1 MTRRRNV
8 ASAAAL
14 ALAIACASLT
24 AGAAPAHD
32 PLTAA
37 ERAERQALLRR
48 QIHREMPAYV
58 RQLANA
64 SATIPTRTIAN
75 AALADIVV
83 DGDAAAAARDVDAL
97 LATQDNDPSSPT
109 YGDIPWERGPSKVH
123 DANGNS
129 FASEPL
135 GPLLLAY
142 GPQLQPRTRAALLAR
157 IPAFVAGLRRHNV
170 PVSYTNVFVMQ
181 SVALILLGEAAHDAS
196 VADDGYAAFDRW
208 LADVRAHGVGEY
220 DSPTYY
226 GVDLDS
232 LTLAYRFCA
241 RPGCKATI
249 ARGLDYL
256 WTDVEANLFD
266 GAVLA
271 GAHSRDYD
279 FLFGH
284 GLLDEYLAFEER
296 GVPVPPRS
304 PDPNSLAL
312 SYLLLDEGPDGYHPS
327 DAIRAIA
334 RRPHVF
340 EARFDDKLPPRYD
353 WVTDGV
359 ALGSA
364 NGDHGEQDKQI
375 AANLAPASL
384 PAITVVPDKFDAP
397 YGHATEV
404 DRAGHVKPVH
414 LALHPVS
421 VQRDGLLLATLDLDP
436 SKANGTS
443 FATNVTLPLDV
454 PRIDANGTPAALT
467 APTELP
473 LKDDAVVGVRGVR
486 GAVAIRILHVDALQD
501 KAPQIMLKSD
511 ATGIHYHV
519 ARLAIYH
526 ARTTITD
533 APHHL
538 RVALLIAAAPAA
550 NDADLATLEHNL
562 ATAKLDD
569 HTTGGVWTMG
579 ATVGTTTLTV
589 ARATD
594 AFRIVSRT
602 IDGTPAPEPR
612 FAIDG
617 KEIALP

>member
-1 MTRRRNV
+1 MTHRRDL

-14 ALAIACASLT
+14 ALAVACASLT
-24 AGAAPAHD
+24 AGAVAPHD

-37 ERAERQALLRR
+37 DRAERQALLRP
-48 QIHREMPAYV
+48 QIHGEMPAYV
-58 RQLANA
+58 RKLANA

-75 AALADIVV
+75 AALADMAV
-83 DGDAAAAARDVDAL
+83 DGDATAAARDVDAL
-97 LATQDNDPSSPT
+97 LATQDTDPSSPT
-109 YGDIPWERGPSKVH
+109 YGNVPWERGPSNVH
-123 DANGNS
+123 DGNAIS

-142 GPQLQPRTRAALLAR
+142 GPQLQPRTREALLAR
-157 IPAFVAGLRRHNV
+157 VPAFVAALRRHNV
-170 PVSYTNVFVMQ
+170 PVSYTNIFVMQ
-181 SVALILLGEAAHDAS
+181 SVVLILLGEASHDAA
-196 VADDGYAAFDRW
+196 VADDGYARFDRW
-208 LADVRAHGVGEY
+208 LADVRAHGIGEY

-232 LTLAYRFCA
+232 LMLAYRFCA

-249 ARGLDYL
+249 ARGLDYF

-296 GVPVPPRS
+296 SVPIPPRS
-304 PDPNSLAL
+304 PDPNSFAL

-334 RRPHVF
+334 RRPHIF
-340 EARFDDKLPPRYD
+340 EARYDDKLPPRYD

-364 NGDHGEQDKQI
+364 NGDHGEQDKEI

-384 PAITVVPDKFDAP
+384 PAITIVPDKFDAP

-436 SKANGTS
+436 SKANGTT
-443 FATNVTLPLDV
+443 FATNVILPLDA
-454 PRIDANGTPAALT
+454 PRLDVNGTAAALA

-473 LKDDAVVGVRGVR
+473 LKDSAIIGVR
-486 GAVAIRILHVDALQD
+486 GARGVVAIRILHIDALQG
-501 KAPQIMLKSD
+501 KAPQIVLKSD
-511 ATGIHYHV
+511 SAGIHYHV

-526 ARTTITD
+526 ARNAIAD

-538 RVALLIAAAPAA
+538 RVALLIAAAPSAS
-550 NDADLATLEHNL
+550 DADLATLEHDL
-562 ATAKLDD
+562 SAAKLDD
-569 HTTGGVWTMG
+569 RTADGVWTMG
-579 ATVGTTTLTV
+579 ATVGTTTLAV

-594 AFRIVSRT
+594 TFRIVART
-602 IDGTPAPEPR
+602 IDGAAAPEPR